1 MFLHMCCVLCY
12 CLITNGSSNIHHPFA
27 SSEDLFQLCI
37 CFLLLYRWLVSQT
50 PPLKCYASFEFLCW
64 IILQKK
70 KKKARNAQCLCL
82 HRAINATYLD
92 FHKQPL
98 TCPLIV
104 LYLAVWASTGR
115 MQEQPQNQGWNAEY
129 LFSSPFPLGDPWMWA
144 EAHKWGHR
152 HRGTLSR
159 RISSSAVYAC

>member
-1 MFLHMCCVLCY
+1 MVQAIFITLLPLQKTFSSCASVSCCFTDDWSLRLPHLNVM
-12 CLITNGSSNIHHPFA
+12 
-27 SSEDLFQLCI
+27 
-37 CFLLLYRWLVSQT
+37 
-50 PPLKCYASFEFLCW
+50 PPLNFYVGLFYK
-64 IILQKK
+64 KK